1 MSGIL
6 TILVIREDGSRSSWR
21 MRRLWW
27 NLAVASL
34 ILLPCAVGGMG
45 WLCWELWTRGQAAE
59 AENGRILAR
68 NEILERKAEQLD
80 TLSVL
85 LKEEKVPGRDMVI
98 RALAGRT
105 PGTGSRAASDESRT
119 AAPSAAAVADARKP
133 GKAAAPAAEEPKKED
148 ARREAPK
155 PAEAASPDAPDDEG
169 ALGRK
174 MAQSDGPGHAEFPIL
189 DTGYVSVQNVNARV
203 VDRASLRVMLDLRN
217 TGKGTAI
224 GVIVPWLV
232 SADGR
237 RRLLSPAPQE
247 AAGFRIMRFKH
258 AVFAAPLPEGGSAP
272 GDQLILEVRRAADK
286 EIVFRNLFA
295 IER

>member
-6 TILVIREDGSRSSWR
+6 TLLVIREDGSRSSWR

-34 ILLPCAVGGMG
+34 LLLPCAVGGMG

-59 AENGRILAR
+59 AENGRLLAR
-68 NEILERKAEQLD
+68 NESLERRMEQLD
-80 TLSVL
+80 MLSDL
-85 LKEEKVPGRDMVI
+85 LKEEQVPGRDMVI
-98 RALAGRT
+98 RALADRT
-105 PGTGSRAASDESRT
+105 PGAQGRAASDEGRK
-119 AAPSAAAVADARKP
+119 AAPAAVAADARKA
-133 GKAAAPAAEEPKKED
+133 GKPSAPAAE
-148 ARREAPK
+148 EAPK
-155 PAEAASPDAPDDEG
+155 PAEAPGTSGAASPEAPDDEG

-189 DTGYVSVQNVNARV
+189 DTGYVAVQNVNARV
-203 VDRASLRVMLDLRN
+203 VNRTSLRIMLDLRN
-217 TGKGTAI
+217 I
-224 GVIVPWLV
+224 GGGAAMGVVVPWLV
-232 SADGR
+232 TADGR
-237 RRLLSPAPQE
+237 RLALSPTPPE
-247 AAGFRIMRFKH
+247 AADFRIMRFKH

-272 GDQLILEVRRAADK
+272 GDQLIIEVRRAADK